1 MIAGVVSRVVILVIT
16 IEIRDFE
23 LRVPCTCTCPESG
36 LTSLVRCACG
46 CAMGCARP
54 GGRREP
60 RSTASARQPRRAS
73 REPREARRTRPSR
86 RWPLQADP
94 RTAHF
99 HRAATLRA
107 TIHIAAYAL
116 CTLCTKFRVFTSRRA
131 PALRSRA
138 RAAMPRARR
147 RYRTRW
153 VFPCRDPSFRRARCA
168 TQPAWPRQCS

>member
-1 MIAGVVSRVVILVIT
+1 MIALCWCRVACRHISYYDRDSRFRVTSTVYLSGVRSHISCALC
-16 IEIRDFE
+16 
-23 LRVPCTCTCPESG
+23 LWLCHGLCP
-36 LTSLVRCACG
+36 
-46 CAMGCARP
+46 ARRP
-54 GGRREP
+54 PARA
-60 RSTASARQPRRAS
+60 ASARAETRETRG
-73 REPREARRTRPSR
+73 EPREARRTRPSR

-94 RTAHF
+94 RTAHL